1 MPDLTLP
8 AFHITKLTRI
18 TVEADY
24 PLTQDLEQY
33 RAFYRQAHHAA
44 VTDADLLREMARQF
58 MAADRAFQQFK
69 QPSGRTRFRPSRA
82 KPKPA
87 PEAQPGSAESSTA
100 AAASAES

>member
-1 MPDLTLP
+1 VPDLTLP

-69 QPSGRTRFRPSRA
+69 QPSSRTRCRPSRA

-87 PEAQPGSAESSTA
+87 PEAQPGSAESSKA

>member
-8 AFHITKLTRI
+8 AFHITKTTRV

-24 PLTQDLEQY
+24 SLTQDLEQY
-33 RAFYRQAHHAA
+33 RAFYRQTHHAT

-69 QPSGRTRFRPSRA
+69 QPSGRTRVRSSRA
-82 KPKPA
+82 KSKSPPTQLPESPK
-87 PEAQPGSAESSTA
+87 TA
-100 AAASAES
+100 AATAES